1 VKDIAMRH
9 LSEFLRIV
17 RACACFALIG
27 STACSDVSVQPDRP
41 PARALVLQ
49 SDGLYCTEAD
59 ARLSSGAPYQ
69 VCVHPD
75 RWNRDLVVFIP
86 GYGDPA
92 RTPSLPDL
100 FGETPAVGLFTELG
114 YAFATT
120 GFRGSGLIEPDTW
133 IGGDLLELV
142 GTAKTLLSNTTGRS
156 SRFVYQT
163 GGSQGGLGT
172 VMAVER
178 YPGTFSGGLAA
189 CGPIG
194 DYRRQVA
201 YVADFRAVFDYAFA
215 PVIPAWPVW
224 RQDLTANN
232 PGTIDPDSWG
242 AAEQASGAA
251 LGDPSNAD
259 RIREVLAVTHAPTDA
274 GDPATIKGT
283 TLGILWYSFRGTND
297 AIETTGGMPF
307 DNVDRSYAGSHDDA
321 ALNAGVARFRFT
333 ADPALVAQ
341 LQTSGRL
348 ARPLVTIHTTGDPI
362 VPIWHEPLYRK
373 KLSFFGRLLHT
384 PITVNR
390 YGHCNL
396 TDAEV
401 VAAFAVLVLKVTGFN
416 LLVSDRVLPSA
427 GAQAEFMRLS
437 QEYGASPVLS
447 HEAPH

>member
-1 VKDIAMRH
+1 
-9 LSEFLRIV
+9 
-17 RACACFALIG
+17 
-27 STACSDVSVQPDRP
+27 
-41 PARALVLQ
+41 
-49 SDGLYCTEAD
+49 
-59 ARLSSGAPYQ
+59 
-69 VCVHPD
+69 
-75 RWNRDLVVFIP
+75 
-86 GYGDPA
+86 
-92 RTPSLPDL
+92 
-100 FGETPAVGLFTELG
+100 
-114 YAFATT
+114 
-120 GFRGSGLIEPDTW
+120 
-133 IGGDLLELV
+133 
-142 GTAKTLLSNTTGRS
+142 
-156 SRFVYQT
+156 
-163 GGSQGGLGT
+163 
-172 VMAVER
+172 
-178 YPGTFSGGLAA
+178 
-189 CGPIG
+189 
-194 DYRRQVA
+194 
-201 YVADFRAVFDYAFA
+201 
-215 PVIPAWPVW
+215 
-224 RQDLTANN
+224 
-232 PGTIDPDSWG
+232 
-242 AAEQASGAA
+242 
-251 LGDPSNAD
+251 
-259 RIREVLAVTHAPTDA
+259 
-274 GDPATIKGT
+274 
-283 TLGILWYSFRGTND
+283 
-297 AIETTGGMPF
+297 MPF